1 MIDLLSESYV
11 IADTIISS
19 SLMLVEVTEDV
30 YAIADELVAI

>member
-1 MIDLLSESYV
+1 MIDSLSESYV

-30 YAIADELVAI
+30 YTIADELVAI